1 MELLSDT
8 AGYGFFC
15 DPALDLWNI
24 ALLLLLF
31 NSTDKPVCSWEQM
44 FVYLVKHTHL
54 TENVEDT

>member
-24 ALLLLLF
+24 ALLLLF

-44 FVYLVKHTHL
+44 FI
-54 TENVEDT
+54 